1 MPIVTERSIMD
12 DNRIIELL
20 FDRVENALDEVSHK
34 YSRLYKGII
43 REVLSNECDVEE
55 CENDVLMAIWNT
67 IPPNRPNSLSSYI
80 CKVARRI
87 GINRFRFNTRQK
99 RNTGYTVM
107 LSELNDCLPID
118 ELIDESSERS
128 ELIRS
133 VLSDFIRSLDPE
145 TEILFVRRYMYLE
158 SVTDLAKRFELDEN
172 RVSVKLYRARKKLKK
187 VLEKEGIK
195 I

>member
-20 FDRVENALDEVSHK
+20 FERAENALDEVSHK

-43 REVLSNECDVEE
+43 RDVLSDECDVEE
-55 CENDVLMAIWNT
+55 CENDVLMAVWNT
-67 IPPNRPNSLSSYI
+67 IPPNRPDSLSSYI
-80 CKVARRI
+80 CKIARRI
-87 GINRFRFNTRQK
+87 GINRFKYNTRQK
-99 RNTGYTVM
+99 RNTGYIVM
-107 LSELNDCLPID
+107 LSELDDCLPADEPID
-118 ELIDESSERS
+118 DGDERS

-133 VLSDFIRSLDPE
+133 VLSNFIRSLDPE

-158 SVTDLAKRFELDEN
+158 SVADLARRFELDEN

-195 I
+195 V

>member
-1 MPIVTERSIMD
+1 MD

-20 FDRVENALDEVSHK
+20 FERAENALDEVSHK

-43 REVLSNECDVEE
+43 REVLGDECDVEE
-55 CENDVLMAIWNT
+55 CGNDVLLAVWNT
-67 IPPNRPNSLSSYI
+67 IPPNRPSSLISYI
-80 CKVARRI
+80 CKIARRI
-87 GINRFRFNTRQK
+87 GINRFKYNTRQK
-99 RNTGYTVM
+99 RNTGYVVM
-107 LSELNDCLPID
+107 LSELDDCLPATTPID
-118 ELIDESSERS
+118 DGDERS

-145 TEILFVRRYMYLE
+145 TEILFVHRYIYLE
-158 SVTDLAKRFELDEN
+158 TVADLAKRFELDEN

-195 I
+195 V

>member
-1 MPIVTERSIMD
+1 MD

-20 FDRVENALDEVSHK
+20 FERAENALDEVSHK

-43 REVLSNECDVEE
+43 REVLSDEYDVEE
-55 CENDVLMAIWNT
+55 CENDVLMAVWNT
-67 IPPNRPNSLSSYI
+67 IPPNRPDSLSSYI

-87 GINRFRFNTRQK
+87 GINRFKYNTRQK
-99 RNTGYTVM
+99 RNTGYIVL
-107 LSELNDCLPID
+107 LSELGDCLPTDEPID
-118 ELIDESSERS
+118 DSDERS
-128 ELIRS
+128 ELIGS

-172 RVSVKLYRARKKLKK
+172 RISVKLYRARKKLKK
-187 VLEKEGIK
+187 VLEKEGLK
-195 I
+195 V